1 MTSKNLKNFEFR
13 LGRQGVILFAVGMSL
28 LLFFVFIFGVMT
40 GIHIDAYPERIAGL
54 PEIIRKQLYHP
65 ALKTERLAAGRE
77 ETKIPLKGDE
87 SKIVAPLP
95 DILSPKGE
103 ELKAPS
109 PFEENKPLSPV
120 SSPAD
125 AVKASNGKK
134 KSADVENGADTRP
147 AKTMPALKEPGNKL
161 TPADSGGKDAVLP
174 PKAGGKYLVQAGSF
188 KSHDKAKELSKK
200 IISLGYEPRV
210 TTTEVAGRGKWFR
223 VVMEGFATKDE
234 AKKAAGVLSEEIKGL
249 NCIVRPIK

>member
-1 MTSKNLKNFEFR
+1 M
-13 LGRQGVILFAVGMSL
+13 FAVGMSL

-40 GIHIDAYPERIAGL
+40 GIHIDAYPEKIAGL

-65 ALKTERLAAGRE
+65 ALKTERLAAVRE

-87 SKIVAPLP
+87 GKIVAPLP

-103 ELKAPS
+103 ELKAPF
-109 PFEENKPLSPV
+109 PVEENKPSSPV

-125 AVKASNGKK
+125 TVKASNDKK

-147 AKTMPALKEPGNKL
+147 AKTMPVLKEPGNKL
-161 TPADSGGKDAVLP
+161 PPSDPGGEDTILP
-174 PKAGGKYLVQAGSF
+174 PKVGVKYLVQVGSF
-188 KSHDKAKELSKK
+188 KSNNKAKELSKK
-200 IISLGYEPRV
+200 IISLGYEPRI

-223 VVMEGFATKDE
+223 VVIEGFATKDE
-234 AKKAAGVLSEEIKGL
+234 AKKAAGVLSKEIKGV
-249 NCIVRPIK
+249 NCILRPIK